1 MKFNLADEAYI
12 PSCPMEALYHLAMRL
27 NYGAG
32 TQSLDNSLC
41 YVNGTEK
48 RAAAKGFK
56 LLTADSIHDP
66 FLALPS
72 CLSEELKPL

>member
-1 MKFNLADEAYI
+1 
-12 PSCPMEALYHLAMRL
+12 MEALYHLAIGL
-27 NYGAG
+27 NSVAG

-56 LLTADSIHDP
+56 LLTTDSIHDP
-66 FLALPS
+66 LLALPS
-72 CLSEELKPL
+72 CLSEGMEPL